1 VSAAVLVIAVLLFY
15 RRLGGTLWVLLAIA
29 ALVYA
34 TVIVIMRARR

>member
-1 VSAAVLVIAVLLFY
+1 VSAAVLLIAVLLFY
-15 RRLGGTLWVLLAIA
+15 RRLGGALWVLLAIA